1 MSLSLMRL
9 AALFLAITILSG
21 LAVAQKDP
29 ALPVPVQPPAA
40 QPSPSPAAAAV
51 DPNPSAGSSDKQ
63 QIPIFRTHTD
73 EVNLIFTVTDKHGKF
88 IRDLKEDQFKIL
100 DNNLPP
106 KQITH
111 FEAETDLP
119 LRVGLLIDASNSIR
133 DRFQFEQQ
141 AAIEFL
147 QQIIR
152 PRSDK
157 AFVLAFDEVWDLT
170 QDFTGD
176 LDKLTRGIQVIRPG
190 GGTALWD
197 AVYFACRDKLLKE
210 HDTVPVRRA
219 MILVSDGDD
228 NQSRVLRQEAL
239 EMAERASVII
249 YTISTNLTS
258 SSVDQ
263 GDKNLKML
271 AEATGGRAF
280 FPFKLQDLADAF
292 HDIQEELRS
301 QYVVAYKPDQF
312 FANGEFRAVKISMTD
327 KKFRVRAKRGYY
339 VPKQ

>member
-1 MSLSLMRL
+1 MRL
-9 AALFLAITILSG
+9 GSFFLVLAFCCG
-21 LAVAQKDP
+21 LAVAQNDP
-29 ALPVPVQPPAA
+29 ALPVPAQPPSGPVA
-40 QPSPSPAAAAV
+40 SPTPAAAATGAAPAGDEV
-51 DPNPSAGSSDKQ
+51 DKG
-63 QIPIFRTHTD
+63 QIPVFRTHTD
-73 EVNLIFTVTDKHGKF
+73 EVNIIFTVTDKHGRF
-88 IRDLKEDQFKIL
+88 IRDLKENQFKIL

-106 KQITH
+106 REITH
-111 FEAETDLP
+111 FDAETDLP

-152 PRSDK
+152 PRSDR

-176 LDKLTRGIQVIRPG
+176 LDKLTHGIQVIRPG
-190 GGTALWD
+190 GGTAMWD
-197 AVYFACRDKLLKE
+197 AVYFACRDKLMKE
-210 HDTVPVRRA
+210 RDNFPVRRA
-219 MILVSDGDD
+219 IILVSDGDD

-239 EMAERASVII
+239 DMAQRAEVII

-258 SSVDQ
+258 SSADQ

-271 AEATGGRAF
+271 ADATGGRAF
-280 FPFKLQDLADAF
+280 FPFKLQELADAF

-301 QYVVAYKPDQF
+301 QYVVAYKPDHFQF
-312 FANGEFRAVKISMTD
+312 NGQFRNVQITMGD
-327 KKFRVRAKRGYY
+327 KKFRVRAKKGYY

>member
-1 MSLSLMRL
+1 MPAHKALIALIACAFL
-9 AALFLAITILSG
+9 AAAT
-21 LAVAQKDP
+21 AQSQTSSP
-29 ALPVPVQPPAA
+29 TPAA
-40 QPSPSPAAAAV
+40 TPGTAPAATPEPGAAA
-51 DPNPSAGSSDKQ
+51 SATPGTDDSPYK
-63 QIPIFRTHTD
+63 FGVRTD
-73 EVNLIFTVTDKHGKF
+73 LVNVIFTVTDKHGRF
-88 IRDLKEDQFKIL
+88 IKDLKQSDIKIL

-152 PRSDK
+152 PRSDR
-157 AFVLAFDEVWDLT
+157 AFVLAFDEVPDLT

-176 LDKLTRGIQVIRPG
+176 LDKLTHGIQVIRPG

-210 HDTVPVRRA
+210 RDTFPIRRA

-239 EMAERASVII
+239 DMAERASVII

-258 SSVDQ
+258 SSADQ

-312 FANGEFRAVKISMTD
+312 FANGEFRAVKITMSD

>member
-1 MSLSLMRL
+1 M
-9 AALFLAITILSG
+9 
-21 LAVAQKDP
+21 
-29 ALPVPVQPPAA
+29 QPPPA
-40 QPSPSPAAAAV
+40 PAASPTPA
-51 DPNPSAGSSDKQ
+51 SASTVPAPARDEPDKP
-63 QIPIFRTHTD
+63 QIPVFRTHTD
-73 EVNLIFTVTDKHGKF
+73 EVNIIFTVTDKHGRF
-88 IRDLKEDQFKIL
+88 IRDLKQEQFKIL

-106 KQITH
+106 REVTH
-111 FEAETDLP
+111 FDAETDLP

-152 PRSDK
+152 PKSDR

-190 GGTALWD
+190 GGTAMWD
-197 AVYFACRDKLLKE
+197 AVYFACRDKLMKE
-210 HDTVPVRRA
+210 RDDFPVRRA
-219 MILVSDGDD
+219 IILVSDGDD

-239 EMAERASVII
+239 DMAERAGVII

-258 SSVDQ
+258 SSADQ
-263 GDKNLKML
+263 GDKNLRVL
-271 AEATGGRAF
+271 ADATGGRAF
-280 FPFKLQDLADAF
+280 FPFKLQELADAF

-301 QYVVAYKPDQF
+301 QYVVAYKPDNFQ
-312 FANGEFRAVKISMTD
+312 ANGQFRPVQITMAD
-327 KKFRVRAKRGYY
+327 KKFRVRAKKGYY

>member
-1 MSLSLMRL
+1 MSSPRAVILLL
-9 AALFLAITILSG
+9 ACALVGTSALQSQTPPSTAEQ
-21 LAVAQKDP
+21 AP
-29 ALPVPVQPPAA
+29 APGA
-40 QPSPSPAAAAV
+40 SPSATPGA
-51 DPNPSAGSSDKQ
+51 SATPGQDDAPYK
-63 QIPIFRTHTD
+63 FGVRTD
-73 EVNLIFTVTDKHGKF
+73 LVNVIFTVTDKHGRF
-88 IRDLKEDQFKIL
+88 IRDLKQGDIKIL

-106 KQITH
+106 KQVMN

-133 DRFQFEQQ
+133 DRFLFEQQ
-141 AAIEFL
+141 AASEFL

-152 PRSDK
+152 PKGDR

-176 LDKLTRGIQVIRPG
+176 LDKLTKGIQVIRPG

-197 AVYFACRDKLLKE
+197 AVFFACRDKLMKE
-210 HDTVPVRRA
+210 RDQGPVRKA
-219 MILVSDGDD
+219 IILVSDGDD

-239 EMAERASVII
+239 DMAQRAEVIV
-249 YTISTNLTS
+249 YTISTNLS
-258 SSVDQ
+258 NIQDQ

-271 AEATGGRAF
+271 AESTGGRAF

-292 HDIQEELRS
+292 HDIREELRS
-301 QYVVAYKPDQF
+301 QYSVSYKPDQF
-312 FANGEFRAVKISMTD
+312 IANGAFRPIQISMSE
-327 KKFRVRAKRGYY
+327 KKFKVRAKKGYY

>member
-1 MSLSLMRL
+1 MRL
-9 AALFLAITILSG
+9 AVLLLTCVFFSG
-21 LAVAQKDP
+21 FADAQKDP
-29 ALPVPVQPPAA
+29 ALPSVPPAA
-40 QPSPSPAAAAV
+40 QASPSPASAME
-51 DPNPSAGSSDKQ
+51 PGSAGGNRDDQGK
-63 QIPIFRTHTD
+63 IPIFRTRTD
-73 EVNLIFTVTDKHGKF
+73 EVNLIFTVTDKHGRF
-88 IRDLKEDQFKIL
+88 IRDLKEDEFKIL

-141 AAIEFL
+141 AAIQFL

-152 PRSDK
+152 PRSDR

-176 LDKLTRGIQVIRPG
+176 LDRLTHGIQVIRPG

-197 AVYFACRDKLLKE
+197 AVYFACRDKLMKNRE
-210 HDTVPVRRA
+210 TFPVRRA

-239 EMAERASVII
+239 DMAQRAEVII

-301 QYVVAYKPDQF
+301 QYVISYKPDQF
-312 FANGEFRAVKISMTD
+312 YANGEFRQVKITMSE
-327 KKFRVRAKRGYY
+327 KKFRVRAKKGYY